1 MVQSPSLF
9 INPLVSTQIT
19 SLPSWK
25 NLLIMDKEY
34 FSFGRVNSQG
44 VIANVG
50 EPRTFGVTASIR
62 F

>member
-1 MVQSPSLF
+1 
-9 INPLVSTQIT
+9 
-19 SLPSWK
+19 
-25 NLLIMDKEY
+25 MDKEY